1 MNTTRRGKKNQDIT
15 KSVGEVWNKRLED
28 CMEKAGYN
36 RESFARAFKRRYGTG
51 NSTDVYRWLHVGRPR
66 GTQNAPIGFPSY
78 DTMKRIADFFG
89 VTVGYLTGETDYET
103 FELEKTCAYLGID
116 AVAASSIKSFGNGSE
131 SILNYDRFWVKNQ
144 RKALNAVLASDN
156 FKILILH
163 LCLYADAVYKQNHPI
178 SYIKNALE
186 GINPEIIDSAMEWIN
201 CYPGWQEDYMD
212 VNSVEPTPELINAV
226 KLINEAEDKE
236 AAQPYLLEREVKLVN
251 YDLQE
256 TLIRL
261 RDEVACDENL
271 ELLTV
276 PTVSSIKELKEH
288 LKETS

>member
-1 MNTTRRGKKNQDIT
+1 MNTAKRGKKNQDIT
-15 KSVGEVWNKRLED
+15 KSVGETWNTRLED

-66 GTQNAPIGFPSY
+66 GTQNTPIGFPSY

-89 VTVGYLTGETDYET
+89 VTIGYLTGETDYET

-116 AVAASSIKSFGNGSE
+116 AEAANSIKSFVDGTEIMLGR
-131 SILNYDRFWVKNQ
+131 DRFGIKNQ
-144 RKALNAVLASDN
+144 RKVLSSVLASDN
-156 FKILILH
+156 FKMLILH
-163 LCLYADAVYKQNHPI
+163 LCFYADAVYKQKHPV
-178 SYIKNALE
+178 SYIKNAAE
-186 GINPEIIDSAMEWIN
+186 KINLDIIDEAMEWSS
-201 CYPGWQEDYMD
+201 CYPGWQEDYID
-212 VNSVEPTPELINAV
+212 VNSVDPTPELIHAI
-226 KLINEAEDKE
+226 KLINEAENKE
-236 AAQPYLLEREVKLVN
+236 SAQPYLLEREVKLAN